1 MIWDKFRC
9 ETIPFFSF
17 FYMMFGLSVVLLSC
31 VLRSHFVHLFC
42 PVFFGLNARIL
53 KNKRF
58 IIVVSQLCYYLCK

>member
-17 FYMMFGLSVVLLSC
+17 FYMMFGLGVVLLSC

-42 PVFFGLNARIL
+42 PVFFGLNARIFE
-53 KNKRF
+53 K
-58 IIVVSQLCYYLCK
+58 